1 MANPK
6 TITGEQARLDISA
19 RGVWTLFD
27 KTFLDIR
34 VSHPNCLSNRTK
46 TGNEVYE
53 KNENEK
59 KEECLERV
67 LNVEKATFT
76 LAVFLTSGG
85 MSNECKQFINRLAD
99 LIARKR
105 KERYCDVVRHLR
117 TRLRFAMLR
126 TTLIALRGYRG
137 EKVDNKHETPLSEV
151 SYNLIPAP
159 MME

>member
-1 MANPK
+1 M
-6 TITGEQARLDISA
+6 
-19 RGVWTLFD
+19 
-27 KTFLDIR
+27 
-34 VSHPNCLSNRTK
+34 
-46 TGNEVYE
+46 
-53 KNENEK
+53 
-59 KEECLERV
+59 
-67 LNVEKATFT
+67 NVEKATFT
-76 LAVFLTSGG
+76 PAVFLTSGG

-137 EKVDNKHETPLSEV
+137 KKVDNKHETPLPEV